1 MPSTNK
7 YRQVSVGRNFE
18 HALRNSGVK
27 RTEVANLLGV
37 HQSSFTYWYKRG
49 VTKKYATSVAEL
61 LDVDVKTIASRVKTN
76 RPYAHNHILTK
87 PSAKPTLTIVPEPRT
102 VNLEL
107 LTLIANTR
115 LSVPQEKVLHQLA
128 HTFLGDKS

>member
-1 MPSTNK
+1 MSSTH
-7 YRQVSVGRNFE
+7 YRQQKVGLNFE
-18 HALRNSGVK
+18 HALRNADVS
-27 RTEVANLLGV
+27 RTEIAEMLGV

-61 LDVDVKTIASRVKTN
+61 LDVDVKTIASKA
-76 RPYAHNHILTK
+76 RP
-87 PSAKPTLTIVPEPRT
+87 KPTLTIVPEQRT

-107 LTLIANTR
+107 LALIANTR

>member
-18 HALRNSGVK
+18 HALRNADVS
-27 RTEVANLLGV
+27 RAWIAEALGV

-61 LDVDVKTIASRVKTN
+61 LDVDVKTIASKA
-76 RPYAHNHILTK
+76 RP
-87 PSAKPTLTIVPEPRT
+87 KPTLTIVPEQRT

-107 LTLIANTR
+107 LALIANTR